1 MLWIQLWDELQGK
14 SKNNLK
20 EIAIPW
26 PAAIY
31 LNFLSFYYKLDY
43 SIETHFKTKQKS
55 TIQWIF
61 CCYRASLV
69 RGATSKKTNK
79 IHSKRNEC
87 SEEKTQGCYRE
98 GGVFRKG
105 LGRGHVNTDLKDV
118 EGSRPRNGEE
128 EGGLGRRVR
137 RWLSPAEVSVDK
149 QSEWQEGW

>member
-1 MLWIQLWDELQGK
+1 M
-14 SKNNLK
+14 
-20 EIAIPW
+20 
-26 PAAIY
+26 
-31 LNFLSFYYKLDY
+31 NFLLLQSFLGEGSD
-43 SIETHFKTKQKS
+43 KQED
-55 TIQWIF
+55 
-61 CCYRASLV
+61 
-69 RGATSKKTNK
+69 K

-105 LGRGHVNTDLKDV
+105 LGRGHVNRDLKDV
-118 EGSRPRNGEE
+118 EGSMPRNGQE

>member
-1 MLWIQLWDELQGK
+1 M
-14 SKNNLK
+14 
-20 EIAIPW
+20 
-26 PAAIY
+26 
-31 LNFLSFYYKLDY
+31 
-43 SIETHFKTKQKS
+43 
-55 TIQWIF
+55 
-61 CCYRASLV
+61 

-98 GGVFRKG
+98 DGVFRKG

-137 RWLSPAEVSVDK
+137 RWLSPAEVSVDQ